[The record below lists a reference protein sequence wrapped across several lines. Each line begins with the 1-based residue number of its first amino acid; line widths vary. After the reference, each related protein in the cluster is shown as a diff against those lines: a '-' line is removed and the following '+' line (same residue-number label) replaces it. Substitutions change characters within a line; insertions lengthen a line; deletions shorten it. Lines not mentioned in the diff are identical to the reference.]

1 MIVSNIAQ
9 VKTRQLQH
17 LNNHDSS
24 TAYTLCIDPLYH
36 TNSCVVFKQLL
47 VTLPAPQ

>member
-9 VKTRQLQH
+9 VKTWH